1 MKRAYR
7 DRALSRLY
15 ADLGSDD
22 FDVREY
28 ALFQLALMLR
38 RANDAMSTLGGQLKH
53 EQLSRDL
60 LRISLSPADQERI
73 AAHLLRLISRYT
85 DSRASALWALGEVS
99 GDIAFAPVLSAI
111 GEHGDRLDDEAA
123 FQACRA
129 LRQWLARDELHTSL
143 VAELLADNG
152 PMLWLRRW
160 SRSTDRRLARSA
172 KAVIRIA
179 KGLSD

>member
-15 ADLGSDD
+15 ADLASGG

-28 ALFQLALMLR
+28 ALFQLALLLR
-38 RANDAMSTLGGQLKH
+38 RANDGAPASGDHFEG

-60 LRISLSPADQERI
+60 QRIRLSPADQEQI

-85 DSRASALWALGEVS
+85 DSRASALWTLGEVS
-99 GDIAFAPVLSAI
+99 ADVALAPVLSAI
-111 GEHGDRLDDEAA
+111 GEYGDRLSDEAA

-129 LRQWLARDELHTSL
+129 LQQWLTRDELHTSL
-143 VAELLADNG
+143 VDELLGDNG
-152 PMLWLRRW
+152 PMPWLRRW
-160 SRSTDRRLARSA
+160 SRSTDRRLAKSA

>member
-15 ADLGSDD
+15 ADLGSGD

-28 ALFQLALMLR
+28 ALFQLALMLQR
-38 RANDAMSTLGGQLKH
+38 VNIEVSTSGDYLEG

-60 LRISLSPADQERI
+60 LRIRLSPADQAQI
-73 AAHLLRLISRYT
+73 VAHLLRLIPRYA
-85 DSRASALWALGEVS
+85 DSRASALWALGEVLA
-99 GDIAFAPVLSAI
+99 DVALSPGMAAI
-111 GEHGDRLDDEAA
+111 REYGNQFNDEAA

-129 LRQWLARDELHTSL
+129 LQQWLSRDELHTRL
-143 VAELLADNG
+143 IDELLGDNG
-152 PMLWLRRW
+152 PMPWLRRW
-160 SRSTDRRLARSA
+160 SRSTDRRLAKRA
-172 KAVIRIA
+172 KAVIHIV